1 MSKKYKVSIIEF
13 NGEGES
19 LKAQG
24 LYEQTV
30 ESLDIRKV
38 IEAVNAGARL
48 ETNPILT
55 NPRKRAPRSDRG
67 RVRAPKL
74 QPAFTATE

>member
-13 NGEGES
+13 SGEGES

-38 IEAVNAGARL
+38 IEAVNAGRAAR
-48 ETNPILT
+48 NQPD
-55 NPRKRAPRSDRG
+55 PH
-67 RVRAPKL
+67 
-74 QPAFTATE
+74 QPAQACSSQRPWQET